1 LKRILFNSAVPRKK
15 DRQRELGMRVAH
27 FVQRYP
33 PAPGGSEAYFA
44 RLSRY
49 LAQQGEEVTLFTTTA
64 LDLEAF
70 WSPKGKCLPPG
81 TASEDGV
88 QVVRYPL
95 DWRFRG
101 RRYLMKALSLWPQRL
116 WQCLTLPCNPVSHAM
131 WRDAGQAAAN
141 FDLVHASAFPYA
153 WPIACGL
160 RLARRLGVP
169 FLLTPFLHLGDPED
183 PCDRTRRQYTTPA
196 LLSLIRAADLVFVQ
210 TALERAALV
219 ERGIDPARLVQLGMG
234 VEPAECTSGNRQ
246 RVRQQWDVT
255 DDTVVIGHLAN
266 NSIEKG
272 TVDLVQAAEQARQ
285 SGHHFHLVLAG
296 PQMPNFRRF
305 WRAHGPDPRTT
316 CLGWLTDEQRRDF
329 FAGIDVF
336 VLPSRSDSFGLVL
349 LEAWANGIPNVAYR
363 AGGPASVIR
372 HAEDGLLVPCGDVAG
387 LGEAIAQLVDDAK
400 LRRQLGMT
408 GLERTASEF
417 RWPDKLATVRGT
429 YREIIGGK

>member
-1 LKRILFNSAVPRKK
+1 
-15 DRQRELGMRVAH
+15 MRVAH

-44 RLSRY
+44 RLSHY
-49 LAQQGEEVTLFTTTA
+49 LAQQGDEVTVFTSAA

-70 WSPKGKCLPPG
+70 WSPKGKCLPAA
-81 TASEDGV
+81 TTSDDGV

-116 WQCLTLPCNPVSHAM
+116 WQCLTLPCNPVSLTM
-131 WRDAGQAAAN
+131 WRDADKAPGN

-169 FLLTPFLHLGDPED
+169 FLLTPFLHLGDPDD
-183 PCDRTRRQYTTPA
+183 PRDPTRRQYTTPA
-196 LLSLIRAADLVFVQ
+196 LMSLIRAADRVFVQ

-234 VEPAECTSGNRQ
+234 VEPAECTGGNRQ
-246 RVRQQWDVT
+246 RARQQWDVA
-255 DDTVVIGHLAN
+255 DDAVVIGHLAN

-272 TVDLVQAAEQARQ
+272 TVDLVQAAERAWQRD
-285 SGHHFHLVLAG
+285 SRFRLVLAG

-305 WRAHGPDPRTT
+305 WQARGPDPRAL
-316 CLGWLTDEQRRDF
+316 CLGWLTDEQRRNF
-329 FAGIDVF
+329 FAGIDIF

-349 LEAWANGIPNVAYR
+349 LEAWANGIPSVAYR
-363 AGGPASVIR
+363 AGGPAGVIR
-372 HAEDGLLVPCGDVAG
+372 HAKDGLLVNCGDLAA
-387 LGEAIAQLVDDAK
+387 LAEAMERLVGDAS
-400 LRRQLGMT
+400 LRRQLGMK
-408 GLERTASEF
+408 GRERTAAEF
-417 RWPDKLATVRGT
+417 RWADKLATVRGVYQEVAGT
-429 YREIIGGK
+429 K